1 MKEKERN
8 SANSAPPRRTLDT
21 GFGATR
27 VIGFRKQENFTAEA
41 AEDTEKSLST
51 ETVGILC
58 ASVLR
63 ISLS

>member
-1 MKEKERN
+1 METKGRN

-27 VIGFRKQENFTAEA
+27 AIGFRKQENFT

-51 ETVGILC
+51 ETVVILC
-58 ASVLR
+58 ASVIT